1 MSGAGT
7 FDLFGLSEA
16 RFETLL
22 LVVIRVTV
30 MLSQVPVFSGSQIP
44 ITVRLGLGFL
54 LTFVIAQTVPTLPA
68 VLTLG
73 PFVVAIIAQAFIG
86 LVFGFVAFLVFT
98 GIQFAGAILDI
109 QVGFGAVSVL
119 NPTTQAQVTIL
130 GEFELALATLLYL
143 ITDSHHALLAG
154 IAGSFTLLPL
164 PWAAID
170 AMLTPSVVTFFSQAL
185 FIVLRIAGPVAMV
198 LFITS
203 VTLGLMS
210 RVAPQMNVFSVGL
223 PLQMLVGLSMII
235 VTLPLVGAVLPEVF
249 AETPRQLDTVLRHM
263 QPQASAS
270 PARAAS
276 PTP

>member
-1 MSGAGT
+1 MSGAGV
-7 FDLFGLSEA
+7 FDLFGLTEA

-22 LVVIRVTV
+22 LVLIRVTI
-30 MLSQVPVFSGSQIP
+30 MLGLVPIFSGAQIP

-54 LTFVIAQTVPTLPA
+54 LTFVIGQTVPTLDA
-68 VLTLG
+68 ALTLG
-73 PFVVAIIAQAFIG
+73 PFIVAILSQAFIG

-119 NPTTQAQVTIL
+119 NPTTSQQVTIL
-130 GEFELALATLLYL
+130 GEFEIVMASLIYL
-143 ITDSHHALLAG
+143 MTDSHHVLLEG
-154 IAGSFTLLPL
+154 IAGSFRLLPL
-164 PWAAID
+164 PWAGVD

-185 FIVLRIAGPVAMV
+185 FIVLRIAGPVAIV

-203 VTLGLMS
+203 LTLGLMS

-223 PLQMLVGLSMII
+223 PLQMLVGLSLI
-235 VTLPLVGAVLPEVF
+235 VVTMPLLGAVLPEVF

-263 QPQASAS
+263 QPLPGAV
-270 PARAAS
+270 PAPA
-276 PTP
+276 PTR